1 MGVVTATG
9 RASSRPRRSAR
20 ASIWWSCSRVGR
32 RLPPPTSQGEA
43 VQGHTVCAQGEG
55 HAEEVFQPLLQSGM
69 EHRGHRHRQSPG
81 PCQGQGPEG
90 QFPAGAAREPGV
102 VCVLAGKEGELH
114 IAEPSRQEALEA
126 ALLQQHTVGGKPKLH
141 RREAPVDMVQDLL
154 EAFVE
159 ERFTPCEC
167 QPGGCRFRQDPVQ
180 EGAGLPRAQS
190 LGPLVPGVVAED
202 TVQIAA
208 PCELVDEPQAHGDP
222 TGRSR
227 SAKRAS
233 KVGWKASSCCREAVW
248 TTWRRRSSCS
258 VRSAG

>member
-1 MGVVTATG
+1 MVELLQGG
-9 RASSRPRRSAR
+9 QE
-20 ASIWWSCSRVGR
+20 
-32 RLPPPTSQGEA
+32 LPPPTSQGEA

-159 ERFTPCEC
+159 ERFTPCGC
-167 QPGGCRFRQDPVQ
+167 RPGGCRIPPRTRSRRAQASRARPV
-180 EGAGLPRAQS
+180 PRAS
-190 LGPLVPGVVAED
+190 RPRRCSRRHSPD
-202 TVQIAA
+202 CSA
-208 PCELVDEPQAHGDP
+208 P
-222 TGRSR
+222 
-227 SAKRAS
+227 
-233 KVGWKASSCCREAVW
+233 
-248 TTWRRRSSCS
+248 
-258 VRSAG
+258 